1 MMSAEPIPPTLSVAA
16 SAAAPQSV
24 TLGRYKD
31 SRFWAIWINDELL
44 AVTVYRKGARAM
56 LAYMGLEKIAVEL
69 KPPRKPRSRHDLV
82 IDS

>member
-1 MMSAEPIPPTLSVAA
+1 MINADPLGQSCPSLPSPTIGR
-16 SAAAPQSV
+16 V

-56 LAYMGLEKIAVEL
+56 LAYMGLDQIAVEL
-69 KPPRKPRSRHDLV
+69 KRPPKTGRLR
-82 IDS
+82 

>member
-1 MMSAEPIPPTLSVAA
+1 MVCVAPTSHPPR
-16 SAAAPQSV
+16 V

-56 LAYMGLEKIAVEL
+56 LAYMGLDKIAVEL
-69 KPPRKPRSRHDLV
+69 KSPRKPRDRHYLAYRP
-82 IDS
+82 